1 MDKTWSIDE
10 ADRRILRLL
19 QQDAGLAVQSVADA
33 VGLSLS
39 PCWRRIKRLK
49 EAGAITG
56 QVTLVDPKA
65 VGLALTAL
73 ANVSLSDHQDAT
85 VAAFEQAVESWPE
98 VLEVHAVT
106 GDRDYFLRIAVPDME
121 AYERFLSAK
130 LLKEPCVA
138 SVTSRFS
145 LRRVKYTTALPV

>member
-1 MDKTWSIDE
+1 MDKNLSIDE
-10 ADRRILRLL
+10 TDRRILRLL
-19 QQDAGLAVQSVADA
+19 QQDASLSVQQVADG

-49 EAGAITG
+49 EVGAVAA

-65 VGLALTAL
+65 VGIALTAL
-73 ANVSLSDHQDAT
+73 ANVSLGDHHDAT
-85 VAAFEQAVESWPE
+85 VAAFERAVESWPE

-130 LLKEPCVA
+130 LLKEPSVA